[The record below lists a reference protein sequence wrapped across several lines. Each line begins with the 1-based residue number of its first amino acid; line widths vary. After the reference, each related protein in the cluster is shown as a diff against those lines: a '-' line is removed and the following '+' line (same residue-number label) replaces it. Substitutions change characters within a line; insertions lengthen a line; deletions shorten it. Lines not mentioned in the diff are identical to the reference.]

1 MVAAQAAMQVLAL
14 VDGTVDPAAAGG
26 TLELVLP
33 DWRWRRRSW
42 RLHPQCGC
50 ALPSTG

>member
-26 TLELVLP
+26 TLELALP

-50 ALPSTG
+50 ALPPTG